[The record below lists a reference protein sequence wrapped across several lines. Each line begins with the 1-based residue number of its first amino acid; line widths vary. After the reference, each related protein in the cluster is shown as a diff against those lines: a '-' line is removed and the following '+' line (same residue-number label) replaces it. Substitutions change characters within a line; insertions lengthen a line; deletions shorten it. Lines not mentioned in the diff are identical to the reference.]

1 NTPLQAL
8 TLLNDSVF
16 VECARALGKRIV
28 TDKPG
33 AGIHERIRYAF
44 QLCLAREPLAG
55 ELATLSAVFDEFR
68 QKAKANPDTA
78 GKLIGQASC
87 PRRGWR
93 RFCAICQRSR
103 IRTCLSAR
111 KRTTM
116 PESTVSRKSWP
127 SSKPSTSSLQSST
140 TLTCTAKSRRP
151 TR

>member
-1 NTPLQAL
+1 MYTWFQRTSPYPMLITFDAPDSNVCCARRERSNTPLQAL

-78 GKLIGQASC
+78 GKLIGQAEPAGADMSEQAA
-87 PRRGWR
+87 WV
-93 RFCAICQRSR
+93 ALA
-103 IRTCLSAR
+103 RTVMNLD
-111 KRTTM
+111 
-116 PESTVSRKSWP
+116 EFV
-127 SSKPSTSSLQSST
+127 
-140 TLTCTAKSRRP
+140 
-151 TR
+151 TRE